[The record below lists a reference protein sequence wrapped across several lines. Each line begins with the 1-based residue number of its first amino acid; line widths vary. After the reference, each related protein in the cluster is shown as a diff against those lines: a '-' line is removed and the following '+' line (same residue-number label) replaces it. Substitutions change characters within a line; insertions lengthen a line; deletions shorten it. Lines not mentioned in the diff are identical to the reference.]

1 MFNALRPNSSIT
13 NSNNSKSNNNNNN
26 TSMVIKDD
34 HHKEQQQQQQ
44 SIRKQEIQGEQ
55 ANNYTANNINL
66 SQLLFLE
73 VKSKG
78 HTYF

>member
-34 HHKEQQQQQQ
+34 HHKEQQQQ

-66 SQLLFLE
+66 FQLLFLE

-78 HTYF
+78 HAYF